1 MKGELFFKNQSGEWV
16 DAYETYGISLGEEG
30 LSKLMTP
37 APHKDPVQNKNMSM
51 NGTAI
56 VGAVGL
62 KDVRTVSLPMHLF
75 AKTKDKFLEQYGNFC
90 TDILDK
96 GLVHIKTK
104 WQPTVVYHLR
114 YVDCQPFR
122 EYKMKMA
129 IFVLSMEEPNPAN
142 RT

>member
-1 MKGELFFKNQSGEWV
+1 MFFKNADGQWV
-16 DAYETYGISLGEEG
+16 DAWDAYGVSLESEG

-37 APHKDPVQNKNMSM
+37 APHKDPVQNKNMAM
-51 NGTAI
+51 NGTSI

-62 KDVRTVSLPMHLF
+62 KDVRTVSLPMHIV
-75 AKTKDKFLEQYGNFC
+75 ANTKDQFLRQYGNFC

-96 GLVHIKTK
+96 GWVHVKTK

-114 YVDCQPFR
+114 YIDCQPFR
-122 EYKMKMA
+122 EYKLKMA
-129 IFVLSMEEPNPAN
+129 VFVLSMEEPNPAE